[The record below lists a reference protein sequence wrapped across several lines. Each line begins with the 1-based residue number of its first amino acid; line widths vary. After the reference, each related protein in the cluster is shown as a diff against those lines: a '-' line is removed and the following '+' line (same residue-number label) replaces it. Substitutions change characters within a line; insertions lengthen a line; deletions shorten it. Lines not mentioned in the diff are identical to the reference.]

1 MNKNFIIKLFGW
13 VFVILMKSYITW
25 SESLETVIA
34 DANLYTVKIDV
45 STEIPF
51 IEDSYYGSGT
61 GFLVDKKAGLIL
73 TNKHVSSQSP
83 SLIDINF
90 KDEDYIEGSIAYV
103 DPIFDLALITID
115 PKLIP
120 DFAVNAPLACDQTP
134 VQGESVV
141 AFGHPAGQDFT
152 ASTGIISGQRFELS
166 AQAEFIQTDA
176 AINPGNS
183 GGPLISVKTNQI
195 IGINTYGIE
204 AEGLNFALPS
214 EHFCQIINLFKKGV
228 NPSPAELPFIFA
240 SNTDRNLHLKVSD
253 YIYFGENNC
262 QGGGSQDDENQPLS
276 IGDEILKINE
286 QIVKNPSDIYTLLRG
301 PVLDG
306 PIEFLIRRDGQE
318 KTITLEEPFDRRS
331 NILDRVG
338 LTFSGLM
345 ISTDFSG
352 TDRLENEAFYNYCQN
367 LIIQVVDTG
376 PAYGELYRYDQIIS
390 IDGKK
395 FFQLNSL
402 HDYLQDKQKAEFIV
416 RREEYF
422 DSTRYIVDVTKVIEI
437 EDVKFLSF

>member
-1 MNKNFIIKLFGW
+1 MKKILAILFLIPCLG
-13 VFVILMKSYITW
+13 W
-25 SESLETVIA
+25 SEVLEKVIA

-51 IEDSYYGSGT
+51 IEDSWYGSGT
-61 GFLVDKKAGLIL
+61 GFLVDKDSGLIL

-90 KDEDYIEGSIAYV
+90 KDEDYLEGTIAYV
-103 DPIFDLALITID
+103 DPIFDIALITID
-115 PKLIP
+115 PNLIP
-120 DFAVNAPLACDQTP
+120 DFAVNAPIACDQTP

-176 AINPGNS
+176 AITPGNS

-214 EHFCQIINLFKKGV
+214 EHFCTIINLFKE
-228 NPSPAELPFIFA
+228 NIDPSPAKLPFIFA

-253 YIYFGENNC
+253 YIAFGQNNC
-262 QGGGSQDDENQPLS
+262 QGGEAGEVAIKPLE
-276 IGDEILKINE
+276 IGDEILSINQQE
-286 QIVKNPSDIYTLLRG
+286 VKNPSDIYSLLRG
-301 PVLDG
+301 PALDQS
-306 PIEFLIRRDGQE
+306 IEFLIKRAGEE
-318 KTITLEEPFDRRS
+318 KTIILEEPFDRRAS
-331 NILDRVG
+331 ILDRVG
-338 LTFSGLM
+338 LKFSGLLVG
-345 ISTDFSG
+345 TDLSG
-352 TDRLENEAFYNYCQN
+352 TDRLENEAFYNYCRN
-367 LIIQVVDTG
+367 LTIQTVDTG

-390 IDGKK
+390 VDGQKHFSLDK
-395 FFQLNSL
+395 L
-402 HDYLQDKQKAEFIV
+402 HDYLQDKDKAEFIV
-416 RREEYF
+416 RRIEYF
-422 DSTRYIVDVTKVIEI
+422 DGTRYVVDVTKVIEI
-437 EDVKFLSF
+437 EEVSFLTF

>member
-1 MNKNFIIKLFGW
+1 MNKNFIIILFGW
-13 VFVILMKSYITW
+13 VFVILLKSSITW

-115 PKLIP
+115 PNLIP
-120 DFAVNAPLACDQTP
+120 DFAINAPLACGQTP
-134 VQGESVV
+134 NQGESVV

-228 NPSPAELPFIFA
+228 DPSPAELPFIFA

-262 QGGGSQDDENQPLS
+262 QGGGAQDDKKQPLS

-286 QIVKNPSDIYTLLRG
+286 QTVKNPSDIYTLLRG

-306 PIEFLIRRDGQE
+306 PIKFLIRRDGQE
-318 KTITLEEPFDRRS
+318 KTITLDEPFDRRS

-367 LIIQVVDTG
+367 LTIQVVDTG